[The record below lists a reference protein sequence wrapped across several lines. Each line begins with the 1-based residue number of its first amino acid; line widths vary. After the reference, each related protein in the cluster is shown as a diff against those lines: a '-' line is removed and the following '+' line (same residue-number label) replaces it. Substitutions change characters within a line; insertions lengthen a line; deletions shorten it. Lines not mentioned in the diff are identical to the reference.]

1 MNLLV
6 LWPDLLTQIWEIL
19 LIQQI
24 NMCDF
29 DYFVTVGMLSFLVC
43 KHFCKVCIANFPKK
57 VLKLHFPFHDNTNGV
72 SNLDHRSFHI
82 HTLTGKLNW
91 PLSFC
96 LCCTTHTH
104 TKKSSLWIWS
114 THWSDLDPQIFSQYF
129 LSWLKI
135 DSFTSITIIIYAHN
149 TIIFKQHKKLN
160 NLLWFLELLC

>member
-82 HTLTGKLNW
+82 HKMTGKLNW
-91 PLSFC
+91 PPSFC

-114 THWSDLDPQIFSQYF
+114 TPLIWSWPSDF
-129 LSWLKI
+129 LSILLILTKNYWQ
-135 DSFTSITIIIYAHN
+135 F
-149 TIIFKQHKKLN
+149 HKHYHHH
-160 NLLWFLELLC
+160 LWT

>member
-29 DYFVTVGMLSFLVC
+29 DYFVTVGMLSFLAC

-104 TKKSSLWIWS
+104 TQVLYEYGAP
-114 THWSDLDPQIFSQYF
+114 HWSDLDPQIFSQYF
-129 LSWLKI
+129 LSWLKNI
-135 DSFTSITIIIYAHN
+135 DSFTSITH
-149 TIIFKQHKKLN
+149 HH
-160 NLLWFLELLC
+160 LCT

>member
-1 MNLLV
+1 
-6 LWPDLLTQIWEIL
+6 
-19 LIQQI
+19 
-24 NMCDF
+24 MCDF

-43 KHFCKVCIANFPKK
+43 KHVCKVCIANFPKK

-104 TKKSSLWIWS
+104 KENFFMNMEHPIDLILTLRFSLNTS
-114 THWSDLDPQIFSQYF
+114 YLD
-129 LSWLKI
+129 
-135 DSFTSITIIIYAHN
+135 
-149 TIIFKQHKKLN
+149 
-160 NLLWFLELLC
+160 